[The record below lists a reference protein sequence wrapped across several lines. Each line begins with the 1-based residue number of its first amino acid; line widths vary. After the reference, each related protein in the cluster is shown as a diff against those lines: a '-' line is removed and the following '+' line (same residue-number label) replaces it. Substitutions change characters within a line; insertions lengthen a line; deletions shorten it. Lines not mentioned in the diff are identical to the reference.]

1 MAENDIAQ
9 VAENQPEKTRRE
21 AFMERFGQ
29 RWPDVDAADEEAF
42 YGRLSDELDRID
54 RSDAAQKELGEL
66 LASDPRS
73 AGFLMVMRKG
83 GNPIEYLIEQ
93 YGDDFR
99 EALNDEAK
107 AKEFSEA
114 FSKYAEKQAK
124 DKELQAQAES
134 NMQRMLD
141 DLDAAKAEGSFTDE
155 DAAKAYSYLYGDGGL
170 LDRIITND
178 ISKDDW
184 MMLMKAANYD
194 LMTASQ
200 TASYRGTA
208 SPVQFQFEHLLSR
221 VSIAGR
227 AENGNVTINS
237 ITLTGVSESGSYDS
251 ASGWSGLAAGNGFTA
266 SNIQLNGTT
275 ADVIGNKLMIPQ
287 PVGGMEVSVNYKP
300 DGASASLSATYE
312 LPVTEFVSSWEP
324 GRSYR
329 YTFVVYGNRIIF
341 DKPTVTAWDDA
352 TGGIIVVE

>member
-1 MAENDIAQ
+1 M
-9 VAENQPEKTRRE
+9 
-21 AFMERFGQ
+21 
-29 RWPDVDAADEEAF
+29 
-42 YGRLSDELDRID
+42 
-54 RSDAAQKELGEL
+54 KELVLSIAGAL
-66 LASDPRS
+66 LLTACADQQSREPQLDTAAIGFATSVTRS
-73 AGFLMVMRKG
+73 ATGPVSGFAAGDSFDVWAQMVMTDADGSPLTGTPVTVFSEEPVTTADGTVWSYVNTKYWEVADYAFAAIFPAEVDG
-83 GNPIEYLIEQ
+83 ASVAFDTSGNPVFKIDNYN
-93 YGDDFR
+93 
-99 EALNDEAK
+99 A
-107 AKEFSEA
+107 
-114 FSKYAEKQAK
+114 
-124 DKELQAQAES
+124 
-134 NMQRMLD
+134 
-141 DLDAAKAEGSFTDE
+141 T
-155 DAAKAYSYLYGDGGL
+155 
-170 LDRIITND
+170 
-178 ISKDDW
+178 
-184 MMLMKAANYD
+184 ANYD

-200 TASYRGTA
+200 TASYSGTA

>member
-1 MAENDIAQ
+1 MFPLQALIKRKKE
-9 VAENQPEKTRRE
+9 
-21 AFMERFGQ
+21 M
-29 RWPDVDAADEEAF
+29 
-42 YGRLSDELDRID
+42 
-54 RSDAAQKELGEL
+54 KELVLSIAGAL
-66 LASDPRS
+66 LLTACADQQSREPQLDTAAIGFATSVTRS
-73 AGFLMVMRKG
+73 ATGPVSGFAAGDSFDVWAQMQMVMTDAGRSPLTGTPVTVFSEEPVTTADGTVWSYVNTKYWEVADYAFAAIFPAEVDG
-83 GNPIEYLIEQ
+83 ASVAFDTSGNPVFKIDNYN
-93 YGDDFR
+93 
-99 EALNDEAK
+99 A
-107 AKEFSEA
+107 
-114 FSKYAEKQAK
+114 
-124 DKELQAQAES
+124 
-134 NMQRMLD
+134 
-141 DLDAAKAEGSFTDE
+141 T
-155 DAAKAYSYLYGDGGL
+155 
-170 LDRIITND
+170 
-178 ISKDDW
+178 
-184 MMLMKAANYD
+184 ANYD

-200 TASYRGTA
+200 TASYRGTT

-341 DKPTVTAWDDA
+341 DKPTVTAWNDA

>member
-1 MAENDIAQ
+1 MFPLQALIKRKKE
-9 VAENQPEKTRRE
+9 
-21 AFMERFGQ
+21 M
-29 RWPDVDAADEEAF
+29 
-42 YGRLSDELDRID
+42 
-54 RSDAAQKELGEL
+54 KELVLSIAGAL
-66 LASDPRS
+66 LLTACADKQGDEPKTDTSAIGFSTSVTRS
-73 AGFLMVMRKG
+73 ASGPVSGFAAGDGFDVWAQMVMTDAGGDPLTGTPIAVFTEEPVTTADGSVWSYVNTKYWEVANYAFAAIFPAEVDG
-83 GNPIEYLIEQ
+83 ASVAFDTSGNPVFKIDNYN
-93 YGDDFR
+93 
-99 EALNDEAK
+99 A
-107 AKEFSEA
+107 
-114 FSKYAEKQAK
+114 
-124 DKELQAQAES
+124 
-134 NMQRMLD
+134 
-141 DLDAAKAEGSFTDE
+141 T
-155 DAAKAYSYLYGDGGL
+155 
-170 LDRIITND
+170 
-178 ISKDDW
+178 
-184 MMLMKAANYD
+184 ANYD

-341 DKPTVTAWDDA
+341 DKPTVTAWNDA

>member
-1 MAENDIAQ
+1 MLLTACADQ
-9 VAENQPEKTRRE
+9 QSRE
-21 AFMERFGQ
+21 PQ
-29 RWPDVDAADEEAF
+29 LDTAAIGFAT
-42 YGRLSDELDRID
+42 SVT
-54 RSDAAQKELGEL
+54 
-66 LASDPRS
+66 RS
-73 AGFLMVMRKG
+73 ATGPVSGFAAGDGFNVWAQMVMIDAGGSPLTGTPVTVFSEEPVTTADGTVWSYVNTKYWEVADYAFAAIFPAEVDG
-83 GNPIEYLIEQ
+83 ASVAFDTSGNPVFKIDNYN
-93 YGDDFR
+93 
-99 EALNDEAK
+99 A
-107 AKEFSEA
+107 
-114 FSKYAEKQAK
+114 
-124 DKELQAQAES
+124 
-134 NMQRMLD
+134 
-141 DLDAAKAEGSFTDE
+141 T
-155 DAAKAYSYLYGDGGL
+155 
-170 LDRIITND
+170 
-178 ISKDDW
+178 
-184 MMLMKAANYD
+184 ANYD

-237 ITLTGVSESGSYDS
+237 ITLTGVSELGSYDS

-266 SNIQLNGTT
+266 SSIQLNGTT

>member
-1 MAENDIAQ
+1 M
-9 VAENQPEKTRRE
+9 
-21 AFMERFGQ
+21 
-29 RWPDVDAADEEAF
+29 
-42 YGRLSDELDRID
+42 
-54 RSDAAQKELGEL
+54 KELVLSIAGAL
-66 LASDPRS
+66 LLTACADQQSREPQLDTAAIGFATSVTRS
-73 AGFLMVMRKG
+73 ATGPVSGFAAGDSFDVWAQMVMTDASGSPLTGTPVTVFSEEPVTTADGTVWSYVNTKYWEVANYAFAAIFPAEVDG
-83 GNPIEYLIEQ
+83 ASVAFDTSGNPVFKIDNYN
-93 YGDDFR
+93 
-99 EALNDEAK
+99 A
-107 AKEFSEA
+107 
-114 FSKYAEKQAK
+114 
-124 DKELQAQAES
+124 
-134 NMQRMLD
+134 
-141 DLDAAKAEGSFTDE
+141 T
-155 DAAKAYSYLYGDGGL
+155 
-170 LDRIITND
+170 
-178 ISKDDW
+178 
-184 MMLMKAANYD
+184 ANYD

-200 TASYRGTA
+200 TASYSGTA

-341 DKPTVTAWDDA
+341 DKPTVTAWNDA

>member
-1 MAENDIAQ
+1 M
-9 VAENQPEKTRRE
+9 
-21 AFMERFGQ
+21 
-29 RWPDVDAADEEAF
+29 
-42 YGRLSDELDRID
+42 
-54 RSDAAQKELGEL
+54 KELALSIAGALLLTACADKQGEEPQ
-66 LASDPRS
+66 ADTSAIGFATSVTRS
-73 AGFLMVMRKG
+73 ATGPVSGFAAGDGFDVWAQMVMTDAGGISLTGTPVTVFSEEPVTTADGTVWGYVNTKFWEVADYTFAAIFPAEVNG
-83 GNPIEYLIEQ
+83 ASVTFGTAGNPV
-93 YGDDFR
+93 
-99 EALNDEAK
+99 
-107 AKEFSEA
+107 FSIA
-114 FSKYAEKQAK
+114 NYNA
-124 DKELQAQAES
+124 
-134 NMQRMLD
+134 
-141 DLDAAKAEGSFTDE
+141 T
-155 DAAKAYSYLYGDGGL
+155 
-170 LDRIITND
+170 
-178 ISKDDW
+178 
-184 MMLMKAANYD
+184 ANYD

-200 TASYRGTA
+200 TVSYRGTA

>member
-1 MAENDIAQ
+1 MFPLQAPIKRKKE
-9 VAENQPEKTRRE
+9 
-21 AFMERFGQ
+21 M
-29 RWPDVDAADEEAF
+29 
-42 YGRLSDELDRID
+42 
-54 RSDAAQKELGEL
+54 KELVLSIAGAL
-66 LASDPRS
+66 LLTACADQQSREPQLDTAAIGFATSVTRS
-73 AGFLMVMRKG
+73 ATGPVSGFAAGDSFDVWAQMVMTDADG
-83 GNPIEYLIEQ
+83 SPLTGTPVTV
-93 YGDDFR
+93 
-99 EALNDEAK
+99 
-107 AKEFSEA
+107 FSEEPVTTADGTVWSYVNTKYWEVANYA
-114 FSKYAEKQAK
+114 FAAIFPAEV
-124 DKELQAQAES
+124 
-134 NMQRMLD
+134 
-141 DLDAAKAEGSFTDE
+141 
-155 DAAKAYSYLYGDGGL
+155 DGASVAF
-170 LDRIITND
+170 DTSDNPVFKIDNYNAT
-178 ISKDDW
+178 
-184 MMLMKAANYD
+184 ANYD

-208 SPVQFQFEHLLSR
+208 SPVQLQFEHLLSR

>member
-1 MAENDIAQ
+1 MLLTACADQ
-9 VAENQPEKTRRE
+9 QSRE
-21 AFMERFGQ
+21 PQ
-29 RWPDVDAADEEAF
+29 LDTAAIGFAT
-42 YGRLSDELDRID
+42 SVT
-54 RSDAAQKELGEL
+54 
-66 LASDPRS
+66 RS
-73 AGFLMVMRKG
+73 ATGPVSGFAAGDSFDVWAQMVMTDAGDSPLTGTPVTVFSEEPVTTADGTVWSYVNTKYWEVADYAFAAIFPAEVDG
-83 GNPIEYLIEQ
+83 ASVAFDTSGNPVFKIDNYN
-93 YGDDFR
+93 
-99 EALNDEAK
+99 A
-107 AKEFSEA
+107 
-114 FSKYAEKQAK
+114 
-124 DKELQAQAES
+124 
-134 NMQRMLD
+134 
-141 DLDAAKAEGSFTDE
+141 T
-155 DAAKAYSYLYGDGGL
+155 
-170 LDRIITND
+170 
-178 ISKDDW
+178 
-184 MMLMKAANYD
+184 ANYD

-341 DKPTVTAWDDA
+341 DKPTVTAWNDA

>member
-1 MAENDIAQ
+1 MLLTACADQ
-9 VAENQPEKTRRE
+9 QSRE
-21 AFMERFGQ
+21 PQ
-29 RWPDVDAADEEAF
+29 LDTAAIGFAT
-42 YGRLSDELDRID
+42 SVT
-54 RSDAAQKELGEL
+54 
-66 LASDPRS
+66 RS
-73 AGFLMVMRKG
+73 ATGPVSGFAAGDSFDVWAQMVMTDAGGSPLTGTPVTVFSEEPVTTADGTVWSYVNTKYWEVADYAFAAIFPAEVDG
-83 GNPIEYLIEQ
+83 ASVAFDTSGNPVFKIDNYN
-93 YGDDFR
+93 
-99 EALNDEAK
+99 A
-107 AKEFSEA
+107 
-114 FSKYAEKQAK
+114 
-124 DKELQAQAES
+124 
-134 NMQRMLD
+134 
-141 DLDAAKAEGSFTDE
+141 T
-155 DAAKAYSYLYGDGGL
+155 
-170 LDRIITND
+170 
-178 ISKDDW
+178 
-184 MMLMKAANYD
+184 ANYD

>member
-1 MAENDIAQ
+1 MKKLALSIAGVLLLTACADKQ
-9 VAENQPEKTRRE
+9 SRE
-21 AFMERFGQ
+21 PQ
-29 RWPDVDAADEEAF
+29 LDTAAIGFAT
-42 YGRLSDELDRID
+42 SVT
-54 RSDAAQKELGEL
+54 
-66 LASDPRS
+66 RS
-73 AGFLMVMRKG
+73 ATGPVSGFAAGDSFDVWAQMVMTDAGDSPLTGTPVTVFSEEPVTTADGTVWSYVNTKYWEVADYAFAAIFPAEVDG
-83 GNPIEYLIEQ
+83 ASVAFDTSGNPVFKIDNYN
-93 YGDDFR
+93 
-99 EALNDEAK
+99 A
-107 AKEFSEA
+107 
-114 FSKYAEKQAK
+114 
-124 DKELQAQAES
+124 
-134 NMQRMLD
+134 
-141 DLDAAKAEGSFTDE
+141 T
-155 DAAKAYSYLYGDGGL
+155 
-170 LDRIITND
+170 
-178 ISKDDW
+178 
-184 MMLMKAANYD
+184 ANYD

-208 SPVQFQFEHLLSR
+208 SPVQLQFEHLLSR

>member
-1 MAENDIAQ
+1 MFPLQALIKRKKE
-9 VAENQPEKTRRE
+9 
-21 AFMERFGQ
+21 M
-29 RWPDVDAADEEAF
+29 
-42 YGRLSDELDRID
+42 
-54 RSDAAQKELGEL
+54 KELVLSIAGAL
-66 LASDPRS
+66 LLTACADQQSREPQLDTAAIGFATSVTRS
-73 AGFLMVMRKG
+73 ATGPVSGFAAGDSFDVWAQMVMTDAGGSPLTGTPVTVFSEEPVTTADGTVWSYVNTKYWEVADYAFAAIFPAEVDG
-83 GNPIEYLIEQ
+83 ASVAFDTSGNPVFKIDNYN
-93 YGDDFR
+93 
-99 EALNDEAK
+99 A
-107 AKEFSEA
+107 
-114 FSKYAEKQAK
+114 
-124 DKELQAQAES
+124 
-134 NMQRMLD
+134 
-141 DLDAAKAEGSFTDE
+141 T
-155 DAAKAYSYLYGDGGL
+155 
-170 LDRIITND
+170 
-178 ISKDDW
+178 
-184 MMLMKAANYD
+184 ANYD

-341 DKPTVTAWDDA
+341 DKPTVTAWNDA

>member
-1 MAENDIAQ
+1 MLLTACADQ
-9 VAENQPEKTRRE
+9 QSRE
-21 AFMERFGQ
+21 PQ
-29 RWPDVDAADEEAF
+29 LDTAAIGFAT
-42 YGRLSDELDRID
+42 SVT
-54 RSDAAQKELGEL
+54 
-66 LASDPRS
+66 RS
-73 AGFLMVMRKG
+73 ATGPVSGFAAGDSFDVWAQMVMTDAGDSPLTGTPVTVFSEEPVTTADGTVWSYVNTKYWEVANYAFAAIFPAEVDG
-83 GNPIEYLIEQ
+83 ASVAFDTSGNPVFKIDNYN
-93 YGDDFR
+93 
-99 EALNDEAK
+99 A
-107 AKEFSEA
+107 
-114 FSKYAEKQAK
+114 
-124 DKELQAQAES
+124 
-134 NMQRMLD
+134 
-141 DLDAAKAEGSFTDE
+141 T
-155 DAAKAYSYLYGDGGL
+155 
-170 LDRIITND
+170 
-178 ISKDDW
+178 
-184 MMLMKAANYD
+184 ANYD

-200 TASYRGTA
+200 TASYSGTA

-341 DKPTVTAWDDA
+341 DKPTVTAWNDA

>member
-1 MAENDIAQ
+1 M
-9 VAENQPEKTRRE
+9 
-21 AFMERFGQ
+21 
-29 RWPDVDAADEEAF
+29 
-42 YGRLSDELDRID
+42 
-54 RSDAAQKELGEL
+54 KELVLSIAGAL
-66 LASDPRS
+66 LLTACADQQSREPQLDTAAIGFATSVTRS
-73 AGFLMVMRKG
+73 ATGPVSGFAAGDSFDVWAQMVMTDAGDSPLTGTPVTVFSEEPVATADGTVWSYVNTKYWEVADYAFAAIFPAEVDG
-83 GNPIEYLIEQ
+83 ASVAFDTSGNPVFKIDNYN
-93 YGDDFR
+93 
-99 EALNDEAK
+99 A
-107 AKEFSEA
+107 
-114 FSKYAEKQAK
+114 
-124 DKELQAQAES
+124 
-134 NMQRMLD
+134 
-141 DLDAAKAEGSFTDE
+141 T
-155 DAAKAYSYLYGDGGL
+155 
-170 LDRIITND
+170 
-178 ISKDDW
+178 
-184 MMLMKAANYD
+184 ANYD

-200 TASYRGTA
+200 TASYSGTA

>member
-1 MAENDIAQ
+1 MFPLQALIKRKKE
-9 VAENQPEKTRRE
+9 
-21 AFMERFGQ
+21 M
-29 RWPDVDAADEEAF
+29 
-42 YGRLSDELDRID
+42 
-54 RSDAAQKELGEL
+54 KELVLSIAGAL
-66 LASDPRS
+66 LLTACADQQSREPQLDTAAIGFATSVTRS
-73 AGFLMVMRKG
+73 ATGPVSGFAAGDSFDVWAQMVMTDAGGSPLTDTPVTVFSEEPVTTADGTVWSYVNTKYWEVADYAFAAIFPAEVDG
-83 GNPIEYLIEQ
+83 ASVAFDTSGNPVFKIDNYN
-93 YGDDFR
+93 
-99 EALNDEAK
+99 A
-107 AKEFSEA
+107 
-114 FSKYAEKQAK
+114 
-124 DKELQAQAES
+124 
-134 NMQRMLD
+134 
-141 DLDAAKAEGSFTDE
+141 T
-155 DAAKAYSYLYGDGGL
+155 
-170 LDRIITND
+170 
-178 ISKDDW
+178 
-184 MMLMKAANYD
+184 ANYD

-287 PVGGMEVSVNYKP
+287 PVGGMKVSVSYTP
-300 DGASASLSATYE
+300 DGASVSLSATYE

>member
-1 MAENDIAQ
+1 MFPLQALIKRKKEMKELVLSIAGALLLTACADQQSREPQLDTAAIGFATSVTRSATGPVSGFAAGDSFDVWAQMVMTDADGSPLTGTPVTVFSEEPVTTADGTVWSYVNTKYWEVADYAFAAIFPAEVDGAS
-9 VAENQPEKTRRE
+9 VAFDASGNP
-21 AFMERFGQ
+21 AF
-29 RWPDVDAADEEAF
+29 
-42 YGRLSDELDRID
+42 RID
-54 RSDAAQKELGEL
+54 NYNA
-66 LASDPRS
+66 
-73 AGFLMVMRKG
+73 
-83 GNPIEYLIEQ
+83 
-93 YGDDFR
+93 
-99 EALNDEAK
+99 
-107 AKEFSEA
+107 
-114 FSKYAEKQAK
+114 
-124 DKELQAQAES
+124 
-134 NMQRMLD
+134 
-141 DLDAAKAEGSFTDE
+141 T
-155 DAAKAYSYLYGDGGL
+155 
-170 LDRIITND
+170 
-178 ISKDDW
+178 
-184 MMLMKAANYD
+184 ANYD

-251 ASGWSGLAAGNGFTA
+251 VSGWSGLAAGNGFTA

>member
-1 MAENDIAQ
+1 MLLTACADQ
-9 VAENQPEKTRRE
+9 QSRE
-21 AFMERFGQ
+21 PQ
-29 RWPDVDAADEEAF
+29 LDTAAIGFAT
-42 YGRLSDELDRID
+42 SVT
-54 RSDAAQKELGEL
+54 
-66 LASDPRS
+66 RS
-73 AGFLMVMRKG
+73 ATGPVSGFAAGDSFDVWAQMVMTDASG
-83 GNPIEYLIEQ
+83 SPLTGTPVTV
-93 YGDDFR
+93 
-99 EALNDEAK
+99 
-107 AKEFSEA
+107 FSEEPVTTADGTVWSYVNTKYWEVANYA
-114 FSKYAEKQAK
+114 FAAIFPAEV
-124 DKELQAQAES
+124 
-134 NMQRMLD
+134 
-141 DLDAAKAEGSFTDE
+141 
-155 DAAKAYSYLYGDGGL
+155 DGASVGF
-170 LDRIITND
+170 DTSGHPAFKIDNYNAT
-178 ISKDDW
+178 
-184 MMLMKAANYD
+184 ANYD

-200 TASYRGTA
+200 TASYSGTA

-341 DKPTVTAWDDA
+341 DKPTVTAWNDA

>member
-1 MAENDIAQ
+1 MFPLQALIKN
-9 VAENQPEKTRRE
+9 V
-21 AFMERFGQ
+21 MEM
-29 RWPDVDAADEEAF
+29 
-42 YGRLSDELDRID
+42 
-54 RSDAAQKELGEL
+54 KELVLSIAGAL
-66 LASDPRS
+66 LLTACADQQSREPQLDTAAIGFATSVTRS
-73 AGFLMVMRKG
+73 ATGPVSGFAAGDSFDVWAQMVMTDAGGSLLTGTPVTVFSEEPVTTADGTVWSYVNTKYWEVADYAFAAIFPAEVDG
-83 GNPIEYLIEQ
+83 ASVAFDTSGNPVFKI
-93 YGDDFR
+93 D
-99 EALNDEAK
+99 
-107 AKEFSEA
+107 
-114 FSKYAEKQAK
+114 KYNA
-124 DKELQAQAES
+124 
-134 NMQRMLD
+134 
-141 DLDAAKAEGSFTDE
+141 T
-155 DAAKAYSYLYGDGGL
+155 
-170 LDRIITND
+170 
-178 ISKDDW
+178 
-184 MMLMKAANYD
+184 ANYD

-251 ASGWSGLAAGNGFTA
+251 ASGWSGLADGNGFTA

>member
-1 MAENDIAQ
+1 MLLTACADQ
-9 VAENQPEKTRRE
+9 QSRE
-21 AFMERFGQ
+21 PQ
-29 RWPDVDAADEEAF
+29 LDTAAIGFAT
-42 YGRLSDELDRID
+42 SVT
-54 RSDAAQKELGEL
+54 
-66 LASDPRS
+66 RS
-73 AGFLMVMRKG
+73 ATGPVSGFAAGDSFDVWAQMVMTDAGGSPLMGTPVTVFSEEPVTTADGTVWSYVNTKYWEVADYAFAAIFPAEVDG
-83 GNPIEYLIEQ
+83 ASVAFDTSGNPVFKIDNYN
-93 YGDDFR
+93 
-99 EALNDEAK
+99 A
-107 AKEFSEA
+107 
-114 FSKYAEKQAK
+114 
-124 DKELQAQAES
+124 
-134 NMQRMLD
+134 
-141 DLDAAKAEGSFTDE
+141 T
-155 DAAKAYSYLYGDGGL
+155 
-170 LDRIITND
+170 
-178 ISKDDW
+178 
-184 MMLMKAANYD
+184 ANYD

>member
-1 MAENDIAQ
+1 MFPLQALIKRKKE
-9 VAENQPEKTRRE
+9 
-21 AFMERFGQ
+21 M
-29 RWPDVDAADEEAF
+29 
-42 YGRLSDELDRID
+42 
-54 RSDAAQKELGEL
+54 KELVLSIAGAL
-66 LASDPRS
+66 LLTACADQQSREPQLDTAAIGFATSVTRS
-73 AGFLMVMRKG
+73 ATGPVSGFAAGDSFDVWAQMVMTDAGDSSLTGTPVTVFSEEPVTTADGTVWSYVNTKYWEVADYAFAAIFPAEVDG
-83 GNPIEYLIEQ
+83 ASVAFDTSGNPVFKIDNYN
-93 YGDDFR
+93 
-99 EALNDEAK
+99 A
-107 AKEFSEA
+107 
-114 FSKYAEKQAK
+114 
-124 DKELQAQAES
+124 
-134 NMQRMLD
+134 
-141 DLDAAKAEGSFTDE
+141 T
-155 DAAKAYSYLYGDGGL
+155 
-170 LDRIITND
+170 
-178 ISKDDW
+178 
-184 MMLMKAANYD
+184 ANYD

-200 TASYRGTA
+200 TAYYRGTA

>member
-1 MAENDIAQ
+1 MLLTACADQ
-9 VAENQPEKTRRE
+9 QSRE
-21 AFMERFGQ
+21 PQ
-29 RWPDVDAADEEAF
+29 LDTAAIGFAT
-42 YGRLSDELDRID
+42 SVT
-54 RSDAAQKELGEL
+54 
-66 LASDPRS
+66 RS
-73 AGFLMVMRKG
+73 ATGPVSGFAAGDSFDVWAQMVMTDAGGSPLTGTPVTVFSEEPVTTADGTVWSYVNTKYWEVADYAFAAIFPAEVDG
-83 GNPIEYLIEQ
+83 ASVAFDTSGNPVFKIDNYN
-93 YGDDFR
+93 
-99 EALNDEAK
+99 A
-107 AKEFSEA
+107 
-114 FSKYAEKQAK
+114 
-124 DKELQAQAES
+124 
-134 NMQRMLD
+134 
-141 DLDAAKAEGSFTDE
+141 T
-155 DAAKAYSYLYGDGGL
+155 
-170 LDRIITND
+170 
-178 ISKDDW
+178 
-184 MMLMKAANYD
+184 ANYD

-341 DKPTVTAWDDA
+341 DKPTVTAWNDA

>member
-1 MAENDIAQ
+1 MLLTACADQ
-9 VAENQPEKTRRE
+9 QSRE
-21 AFMERFGQ
+21 PQ
-29 RWPDVDAADEEAF
+29 LDTAAIGFAT
-42 YGRLSDELDRID
+42 SVT
-54 RSDAAQKELGEL
+54 
-66 LASDPRS
+66 RS
-73 AGFLMVMRKG
+73 ATSVTRSATGPVSGFAAGDSFDVWAQMVMTDAGDSPLTGTPVTVFSEEPVTTADGTVWSYVNTKYWEVADYAFAAIFPAEVDG
-83 GNPIEYLIEQ
+83 ASVAFDTSGNPVFKIDNYN
-93 YGDDFR
+93 
-99 EALNDEAK
+99 A
-107 AKEFSEA
+107 
-114 FSKYAEKQAK
+114 
-124 DKELQAQAES
+124 
-134 NMQRMLD
+134 
-141 DLDAAKAEGSFTDE
+141 T
-155 DAAKAYSYLYGDGGL
+155 
-170 LDRIITND
+170 
-178 ISKDDW
+178 
-184 MMLMKAANYD
+184 ANYD

>member
-1 MAENDIAQ
+1 MFPLQALIKN
-9 VAENQPEKTRRE
+9 V
-21 AFMERFGQ
+21 MEM
-29 RWPDVDAADEEAF
+29 
-42 YGRLSDELDRID
+42 
-54 RSDAAQKELGEL
+54 KELVLSIAGAL
-66 LASDPRS
+66 LLTACADQQSREPRPDTAAIGFATSVTRS
-73 AGFLMVMRKG
+73 ATGPVSGFAAGDSFDVWAQMVMTDAGGSPLTDTPVTVFSEEPVTTADGTVWSYVNTKYWEVADYAFAAIFPAEVDG
-83 GNPIEYLIEQ
+83 ASVAFDTSGNPVFKIDNYN
-93 YGDDFR
+93 
-99 EALNDEAK
+99 A
-107 AKEFSEA
+107 
-114 FSKYAEKQAK
+114 
-124 DKELQAQAES
+124 
-134 NMQRMLD
+134 
-141 DLDAAKAEGSFTDE
+141 T
-155 DAAKAYSYLYGDGGL
+155 
-170 LDRIITND
+170 
-178 ISKDDW
+178 
-184 MMLMKAANYD
+184 ANYD

-200 TASYRGTA
+200 TAFYRGTA

-287 PVGGMEVSVNYKP
+287 PVGGMKVSVSYTP

>member
-1 MAENDIAQ
+1 MFPLQALIKRKKE
-9 VAENQPEKTRRE
+9 
-21 AFMERFGQ
+21 M
-29 RWPDVDAADEEAF
+29 
-42 YGRLSDELDRID
+42 
-54 RSDAAQKELGEL
+54 KELVLSIAGAL
-66 LASDPRS
+66 LLTACADQQSREPQLDTAAIGFATSVTRS
-73 AGFLMVMRKG
+73 ATGPVSGFAAGDSFDVWAQMVMTDADGSPLTGTPVTVFSEEPVTTADGTVWSYVNTKYWEVADYAFAAIFPAEVDG
-83 GNPIEYLIEQ
+83 ASVAFDTSGNPVFKIDNYN
-93 YGDDFR
+93 
-99 EALNDEAK
+99 A
-107 AKEFSEA
+107 
-114 FSKYAEKQAK
+114 
-124 DKELQAQAES
+124 
-134 NMQRMLD
+134 
-141 DLDAAKAEGSFTDE
+141 T
-155 DAAKAYSYLYGDGGL
+155 
-170 LDRIITND
+170 
-178 ISKDDW
+178 
-184 MMLMKAANYD
+184 ANYD

-200 TASYRGTA
+200 TVSYRGTA

>member
-1 MAENDIAQ
+1 MFPLQALIKRKKEMKELVLSIAGALLLTACADQQSREPQLDIAAIGFATS
-9 VAENQPEKTRRE
+9 VT
-21 AFMERFGQ
+21 
-29 RWPDVDAADEEAF
+29 
-42 YGRLSDELDRID
+42 
-54 RSDAAQKELGEL
+54 
-66 LASDPRS
+66 RS
-73 AGFLMVMRKG
+73 ATGPVSGFAAGDSFDVWAQMVMTDAGGSPLTSTPVTVFSEEPVTTADGTVWSYVNTKYWEVADYAFAAIFPAEVNG
-83 GNPIEYLIEQ
+83 ASVAFDISGNPVFNIDNYN
-93 YGDDFR
+93 
-99 EALNDEAK
+99 A
-107 AKEFSEA
+107 
-114 FSKYAEKQAK
+114 
-124 DKELQAQAES
+124 
-134 NMQRMLD
+134 
-141 DLDAAKAEGSFTDE
+141 T
-155 DAAKAYSYLYGDGGL
+155 
-170 LDRIITND
+170 
-178 ISKDDW
+178 
-184 MMLMKAANYD
+184 ANYD

>member
-1 MAENDIAQ
+1 MLLTACADQ
-9 VAENQPEKTRRE
+9 QSRE
-21 AFMERFGQ
+21 PQ
-29 RWPDVDAADEEAF
+29 LDTAAIGFAT
-42 YGRLSDELDRID
+42 SVT
-54 RSDAAQKELGEL
+54 
-66 LASDPRS
+66 RS
-73 AGFLMVMRKG
+73 ATGPVSGFTAGDSFDVWAQFSFNGSATANTVFDGEEVSTADGSAWTYSNTRYWEGDAEYRFAAIFPAGLEGASVAFDAS
-83 GNPIEYLIEQ
+83 GNP
-93 YGDDFR
+93 
-99 EALNDEAK
+99 
-107 AKEFSEA
+107 A
-114 FSKYAEKQAK
+114 FKIDNYNA
-124 DKELQAQAES
+124 
-134 NMQRMLD
+134 
-141 DLDAAKAEGSFTDE
+141 T
-155 DAAKAYSYLYGDGGL
+155 
-170 LDRIITND
+170 
-178 ISKDDW
+178 
-184 MMLMKAANYD
+184 ANYD

-200 TASYRGTA
+200 TASYSGTA

>member
-1 MAENDIAQ
+1 M
-9 VAENQPEKTRRE
+9 
-21 AFMERFGQ
+21 
-29 RWPDVDAADEEAF
+29 
-42 YGRLSDELDRID
+42 
-54 RSDAAQKELGEL
+54 KELVLSIAGAL
-66 LASDPRS
+66 LLTACADQQSREPQLDTAAIGFATSVTRS
-73 AGFLMVMRKG
+73 ATGPVSGFAVGDSFDVWAQMVMTDAGGSPLTGTPVTVFSEEPVTTADGTVWSYVNTKYWEVADYAFAAIFPAEVDG
-83 GNPIEYLIEQ
+83 ASVAFDTSGNPVFKIDNYN
-93 YGDDFR
+93 
-99 EALNDEAK
+99 A
-107 AKEFSEA
+107 
-114 FSKYAEKQAK
+114 
-124 DKELQAQAES
+124 
-134 NMQRMLD
+134 
-141 DLDAAKAEGSFTDE
+141 T
-155 DAAKAYSYLYGDGGL
+155 
-170 LDRIITND
+170 
-178 ISKDDW
+178 
-184 MMLMKAANYD
+184 ANYD

>member
-1 MAENDIAQ
+1 MLLTACADQ
-9 VAENQPEKTRRE
+9 QSRE
-21 AFMERFGQ
+21 PQ
-29 RWPDVDAADEEAF
+29 LDTAAIGFAT
-42 YGRLSDELDRID
+42 SVT
-54 RSDAAQKELGEL
+54 
-66 LASDPRS
+66 RS
-73 AGFLMVMRKG
+73 ATGPVSGFAAGDSFDVWAQMVMTDAGGSPLTGTPVTVFSEEPVTTADGTVWSYVNTKYWEVADYAFAAIFPAEVDG
-83 GNPIEYLIEQ
+83 ASVAFDTSGNPVFKI
-93 YGDDFR
+93 D
-99 EALNDEAK
+99 
-107 AKEFSEA
+107 
-114 FSKYAEKQAK
+114 
-124 DKELQAQAES
+124 
-134 NMQRMLD
+134 
-141 DLDAAKAEGSFTDE
+141 
-155 DAAKAYSYLYGDGGL
+155 SYNA
-170 LDRIITND
+170 T
-178 ISKDDW
+178 
-184 MMLMKAANYD
+184 ANYD

>member
-1 MAENDIAQ
+1 MFPLQALIKRKKE
-9 VAENQPEKTRRE
+9 
-21 AFMERFGQ
+21 M
-29 RWPDVDAADEEAF
+29 
-42 YGRLSDELDRID
+42 
-54 RSDAAQKELGEL
+54 KELVLSIAGAL
-66 LASDPRS
+66 LLTACADQQSREPQLDTAAIGFATSVTRS
-73 AGFLMVMRKG
+73 ATGPVSGFAAGDSFDVWAQMVMTDAGGSPLTGTPVTVFSEEPVTTADGTVWSYVNTKYWEVADYAFAAIFPAEVDG
-83 GNPIEYLIEQ
+83 ASVAFDTSGNPVFKIDNYN
-93 YGDDFR
+93 
-99 EALNDEAK
+99 A
-107 AKEFSEA
+107 
-114 FSKYAEKQAK
+114 
-124 DKELQAQAES
+124 
-134 NMQRMLD
+134 
-141 DLDAAKAEGSFTDE
+141 T
-155 DAAKAYSYLYGDGGL
+155 
-170 LDRIITND
+170 
-178 ISKDDW
+178 
-184 MMLMKAANYD
+184 ANYD

>member
-1 MAENDIAQ
+1 MLLTACADQ
-9 VAENQPEKTRRE
+9 QSRE
-21 AFMERFGQ
+21 PQ
-29 RWPDVDAADEEAF
+29 LDTAAIGFAT
-42 YGRLSDELDRID
+42 SVT
-54 RSDAAQKELGEL
+54 
-66 LASDPRS
+66 RS
-73 AGFLMVMRKG
+73 ATGPVSGFAAGDSFDVWAQMVMTDAGSPLTGTPVTVFSEEPVTTADGTVWSYVNTKYWEVADYAFAAIFPAEVDG
-83 GNPIEYLIEQ
+83 ASVAFDTSGNPVFKIDNYN
-93 YGDDFR
+93 
-99 EALNDEAK
+99 A
-107 AKEFSEA
+107 
-114 FSKYAEKQAK
+114 
-124 DKELQAQAES
+124 
-134 NMQRMLD
+134 
-141 DLDAAKAEGSFTDE
+141 T
-155 DAAKAYSYLYGDGGL
+155 
-170 LDRIITND
+170 
-178 ISKDDW
+178 
-184 MMLMKAANYD
+184 ANYD

>member
-1 MAENDIAQ
+1 MFPLQALIKRKKEMKELVLSIAGALLLTACADQQSREPQLDTAAIGFATSVTRSATGPVSGFAAGDSFDVWAQMVMTDAGGSPLTSTPVTVFSEEPVTTADGTVWSYVNTKYWEVADYAFAAIFPAEVDGAS
-9 VAENQPEKTRRE
+9 VAFDTSGNPV
-21 AFMERFGQ
+21 F
-29 RWPDVDAADEEAF
+29 
-42 YGRLSDELDRID
+42 RID
-54 RSDAAQKELGEL
+54 NYNA
-66 LASDPRS
+66 
-73 AGFLMVMRKG
+73 
-83 GNPIEYLIEQ
+83 
-93 YGDDFR
+93 
-99 EALNDEAK
+99 
-107 AKEFSEA
+107 
-114 FSKYAEKQAK
+114 
-124 DKELQAQAES
+124 
-134 NMQRMLD
+134 
-141 DLDAAKAEGSFTDE
+141 T
-155 DAAKAYSYLYGDGGL
+155 
-170 LDRIITND
+170 
-178 ISKDDW
+178 
-184 MMLMKAANYD
+184 ANYD

-208 SPVQFQFEHLLSR
+208 SPVQFQFDHLLSR

-251 ASGWSGLAAGNGFTA
+251 ASGWSGLADGNGFTA

>member
-1 MAENDIAQ
+1 M
-9 VAENQPEKTRRE
+9 
-21 AFMERFGQ
+21 
-29 RWPDVDAADEEAF
+29 
-42 YGRLSDELDRID
+42 
-54 RSDAAQKELGEL
+54 KELVLSIAGAL
-66 LASDPRS
+66 LLTACADQQSREPQLDTAAIGFATSVTRS
-73 AGFLMVMRKG
+73 ATGPVSGFAAGDSFDVWAQMVMTDAGDSPLTGTPVTVFSEEPVTTADGTVWSYVNTKYWEVADYAFAAIFPAEVDG
-83 GNPIEYLIEQ
+83 ASVAFDTSGNPVFKIDNYN
-93 YGDDFR
+93 
-99 EALNDEAK
+99 A
-107 AKEFSEA
+107 
-114 FSKYAEKQAK
+114 
-124 DKELQAQAES
+124 
-134 NMQRMLD
+134 
-141 DLDAAKAEGSFTDE
+141 T
-155 DAAKAYSYLYGDGGL
+155 
-170 LDRIITND
+170 
-178 ISKDDW
+178 
-184 MMLMKAANYD
+184 ANYD

-208 SPVQFQFEHLLSR
+208 SPVQLQFEHLLSR

-251 ASGWSGLAAGNGFTA
+251 ASGWSRLAAGNGFTA

>member
-1 MAENDIAQ
+1 MFPLQALIKKIMIEMKRIVLSIAGALLLTACADQ
-9 VAENQPEKTRRE
+9 QSRE
-21 AFMERFGQ
+21 PQ
-29 RWPDVDAADEEAF
+29 LDTAAIGFAT
-42 YGRLSDELDRID
+42 SVT
-54 RSDAAQKELGEL
+54 
-66 LASDPRS
+66 RS
-73 AGFLMVMRKG
+73 ATGPVSGFAAGDSFDVWAQMVMTDAGGSPLTGTPVTVFSEEPVTTADGTVWSYVNTKYWEVADYAFAAIFPAEVDG
-83 GNPIEYLIEQ
+83 ASVAFDTSGNPVFKIDNYN
-93 YGDDFR
+93 
-99 EALNDEAK
+99 A
-107 AKEFSEA
+107 
-114 FSKYAEKQAK
+114 
-124 DKELQAQAES
+124 
-134 NMQRMLD
+134 
-141 DLDAAKAEGSFTDE
+141 T
-155 DAAKAYSYLYGDGGL
+155 
-170 LDRIITND
+170 
-178 ISKDDW
+178 
-184 MMLMKAANYD
+184 ANYD

>member
-1 MAENDIAQ
+1 M
-9 VAENQPEKTRRE
+9 
-21 AFMERFGQ
+21 
-29 RWPDVDAADEEAF
+29 
-42 YGRLSDELDRID
+42 
-54 RSDAAQKELGEL
+54 KELVLSIAGAL
-66 LASDPRS
+66 LLTACADQQSREPQLDTAAIGFATSVTRS
-73 AGFLMVMRKG
+73 ATGPVSGFAAGDSFDVWAQMVMTDAGDNPLTGTPVTVFSEEPVTTADGTVWSYVNTKYWEVADYAFAAIFPAEVDG
-83 GNPIEYLIEQ
+83 ASVAFDTSGNPVFKIDNYN
-93 YGDDFR
+93 
-99 EALNDEAK
+99 A
-107 AKEFSEA
+107 
-114 FSKYAEKQAK
+114 
-124 DKELQAQAES
+124 
-134 NMQRMLD
+134 
-141 DLDAAKAEGSFTDE
+141 T
-155 DAAKAYSYLYGDGGL
+155 
-170 LDRIITND
+170 
-178 ISKDDW
+178 
-184 MMLMKAANYD
+184 ANYD

>member
-1 MAENDIAQ
+1 MFPLQALIKRKKE
-9 VAENQPEKTRRE
+9 
-21 AFMERFGQ
+21 M
-29 RWPDVDAADEEAF
+29 
-42 YGRLSDELDRID
+42 
-54 RSDAAQKELGEL
+54 KELVLSIAGAL
-66 LASDPRS
+66 LLTACADQQSREPQLDTAAIGFATSVTRS
-73 AGFLMVMRKG
+73 ATGPVSGFAVGDSFDVWAQMVMTDAGGSPLTGTPVTVFSEEPVTTADGTVWSYVNTKYWEVADYAFAAIFPAEVDG
-83 GNPIEYLIEQ
+83 ASVAFDTSGNPVFKIDNYN
-93 YGDDFR
+93 
-99 EALNDEAK
+99 A
-107 AKEFSEA
+107 
-114 FSKYAEKQAK
+114 
-124 DKELQAQAES
+124 
-134 NMQRMLD
+134 
-141 DLDAAKAEGSFTDE
+141 T
-155 DAAKAYSYLYGDGGL
+155 
-170 LDRIITND
+170 
-178 ISKDDW
+178 
-184 MMLMKAANYD
+184 ANYD

-341 DKPTVTAWDDA
+341 DKPTVTAWNDA

>member
-1 MAENDIAQ
+1 MLLTACADQ
-9 VAENQPEKTRRE
+9 QSRE
-21 AFMERFGQ
+21 PQ
-29 RWPDVDAADEEAF
+29 LDTAAIGFAT
-42 YGRLSDELDRID
+42 SVT
-54 RSDAAQKELGEL
+54 
-66 LASDPRS
+66 RS
-73 AGFLMVMRKG
+73 ATGPVSGFAAGDSFDVWAQMVMTDAGDSPLTGTPVTVFSEEPVTTADGTVWSYVNTKYWEVADYAFAAIFPAEVDG
-83 GNPIEYLIEQ
+83 ASVAFDTSGNPVFKIDNYN
-93 YGDDFR
+93 
-99 EALNDEAK
+99 A
-107 AKEFSEA
+107 
-114 FSKYAEKQAK
+114 
-124 DKELQAQAES
+124 
-134 NMQRMLD
+134 
-141 DLDAAKAEGSFTDE
+141 T
-155 DAAKAYSYLYGDGGL
+155 
-170 LDRIITND
+170 
-178 ISKDDW
+178 
-184 MMLMKAANYD
+184 ANYD

-237 ITLTGVSESGSYDS
+237 MTLTGVSESGSYDS

-341 DKPTVTAWDDA
+341 DKPTVTAWNDA

>member
-1 MAENDIAQ
+1 MFPLQALIKNVMEMKELVLSIAGALLLTACADQQSREPQLDTAAIGFATSVTRSATGPVSGFAAGDSFDVWAQMVMTDAGGSPLTGTPVTVFSEEPVTTADGTVWSYVNTKYWEVADYAFAAIFPAEVDGAS
-9 VAENQPEKTRRE
+9 VAFDT
-21 AFMERFGQ
+21 
-29 RWPDVDAADEEAF
+29 
-42 YGRLSDELDRID
+42 SDNPVFRID
-54 RSDAAQKELGEL
+54 NYNA
-66 LASDPRS
+66 
-73 AGFLMVMRKG
+73 
-83 GNPIEYLIEQ
+83 
-93 YGDDFR
+93 
-99 EALNDEAK
+99 
-107 AKEFSEA
+107 
-114 FSKYAEKQAK
+114 
-124 DKELQAQAES
+124 
-134 NMQRMLD
+134 
-141 DLDAAKAEGSFTDE
+141 T
-155 DAAKAYSYLYGDGGL
+155 
-170 LDRIITND
+170 
-178 ISKDDW
+178 
-184 MMLMKAANYD
+184 ANYD

>member
-1 MAENDIAQ
+1 MFPLQALIKIAMKMKKL
-9 VAENQPEKTRRE
+9 ALSIAGALLLT
-21 AFMERFGQ
+21 AC
-29 RWPDVDAADEEAF
+29 ADKQGEEPQADTSAIGF
-42 YGRLSDELDRID
+42 ATSVT
-54 RSDAAQKELGEL
+54 
-66 LASDPRS
+66 RS
-73 AGFLMVMRKG
+73 ATGPVSGFAAGDGFDVWAQMVMTDAGGAPLTGTPLTVFTEEPVSTTDGSAWSYVNTKYWEVADYAFAAIFPAEVDG
-83 GNPIEYLIEQ
+83 ASVAFDTSGNPVFKIDNYN
-93 YGDDFR
+93 
-99 EALNDEAK
+99 A
-107 AKEFSEA
+107 
-114 FSKYAEKQAK
+114 
-124 DKELQAQAES
+124 
-134 NMQRMLD
+134 
-141 DLDAAKAEGSFTDE
+141 T
-155 DAAKAYSYLYGDGGL
+155 
-170 LDRIITND
+170 
-178 ISKDDW
+178 
-184 MMLMKAANYD
+184 ANYD

>member
-1 MAENDIAQ
+1 MFPLQALIKIAMKMKKLALSIAGALLLTACADKQGEEPQADTSAIGFATSVTRSATGPVSGFAAGDSFDVWAQMVMMTDAGDSPLTGTPVTVFSEEPVTTADGTVWSYVNTKFWEVANYTFAAIFPAEVNGAS
-9 VAENQPEKTRRE
+9 VAFDTAGNPV
-21 AFMERFGQ
+21 F
-29 RWPDVDAADEEAF
+29 
-42 YGRLSDELDRID
+42 RID
-54 RSDAAQKELGEL
+54 NYNA
-66 LASDPRS
+66 
-73 AGFLMVMRKG
+73 
-83 GNPIEYLIEQ
+83 
-93 YGDDFR
+93 
-99 EALNDEAK
+99 
-107 AKEFSEA
+107 
-114 FSKYAEKQAK
+114 
-124 DKELQAQAES
+124 
-134 NMQRMLD
+134 
-141 DLDAAKAEGSFTDE
+141 T
-155 DAAKAYSYLYGDGGL
+155 
-170 LDRIITND
+170 
-178 ISKDDW
+178 
-184 MMLMKAANYD
+184 ANYD
-194 LMTASQ
+194 LMTASR

-208 SPVQFQFEHLLSR
+208 TPVQFQFEHLLSR

-341 DKPTVTAWDDA
+341 DKPTVTAWNDA

>member
-1 MAENDIAQ
+1 MFPLQALIKRKKE
-9 VAENQPEKTRRE
+9 
-21 AFMERFGQ
+21 M
-29 RWPDVDAADEEAF
+29 
-42 YGRLSDELDRID
+42 
-54 RSDAAQKELGEL
+54 KELVLSIAGAL
-66 LASDPRS
+66 LLTACADQQSREPQLDTAAIGFATSVTRS
-73 AGFLMVMRKG
+73 ATGPVSGFAAGDSFDVWAQMVMTDAGDSPLTGTPVTVFSEEPVTTADGTVWSYVNTKYWEVADYAFAAIFPAEVDG
-83 GNPIEYLIEQ
+83 ASVAFDTSGNPVFKIDNYN
-93 YGDDFR
+93 
-99 EALNDEAK
+99 A
-107 AKEFSEA
+107 
-114 FSKYAEKQAK
+114 
-124 DKELQAQAES
+124 
-134 NMQRMLD
+134 
-141 DLDAAKAEGSFTDE
+141 T
-155 DAAKAYSYLYGDGGL
+155 
-170 LDRIITND
+170 
-178 ISKDDW
+178 
-184 MMLMKAANYD
+184 ANYD

-341 DKPTVTAWDDA
+341 DKPTVTAWNDA

>member
-1 MAENDIAQ
+1 M
-9 VAENQPEKTRRE
+9 
-21 AFMERFGQ
+21 
-29 RWPDVDAADEEAF
+29 
-42 YGRLSDELDRID
+42 
-54 RSDAAQKELGEL
+54 KELVLSIAGAL
-66 LASDPRS
+66 LLTACADQQSREPQLDTAAIGFATSVTRS
-73 AGFLMVMRKG
+73 ATGPVSGFAAGDGFDVWAQMVMTDASGSPLTGTPVTVFSEEPVTTADGTVWSYVNTKYWEVADYAFAAIFPAEVDG
-83 GNPIEYLIEQ
+83 ASVAFDTSGNPVFKIDNYN
-93 YGDDFR
+93 
-99 EALNDEAK
+99 A
-107 AKEFSEA
+107 
-114 FSKYAEKQAK
+114 
-124 DKELQAQAES
+124 
-134 NMQRMLD
+134 
-141 DLDAAKAEGSFTDE
+141 T
-155 DAAKAYSYLYGDGGL
+155 
-170 LDRIITND
+170 
-178 ISKDDW
+178 
-184 MMLMKAANYD
+184 ANYD

-341 DKPTVTAWDDA
+341 DKPTVTAWNDA